1 MIEELKETAC
11 PTSRRTFLRRAGQAG
26 IAVGLAHA
34 FAPMLTAYPQEGS
47 TPSDKLIVRSRNPQD
62 LETPPELMETWITP
76 NDVFYVRSHMY
87 TPKVEINDW
96 RLQIDGAV
104 GHPLTLTLDDL
115 KKFPQS
121 MQVVTLECSG
131 NGRAFYDPPMA
142 GAQWEKGAVGN
153 AKWTGA
159 RLSDVLNHAGVKPDG
174 KFLTVDGA
182 DKPMAKMP
190 DFIRSVPIEKAMHPD
205 TLLAYQMNGESIP
218 ISHGYPLRM
227 IVPGW
232 TGNNNVKWVTH
243 ITLTDKVDEGFFMKT
258 AYKKPSVSVAP
269 GSTVDP
275 SLMVSLTGLAVKS
288 TITSPKNGTQFKR
301 GPVAARG
308 VAYAGEADIVAVDVS
323 TDLGRTW
330 NQATLGKDRARYA
343 WRLWEYRWDATEP
356 GSLLIMSRARDSA
369 GRVQPMVQDWN
380 PSGYLWNAVDRVR
393 VNVVNG

>member
-96 RLQIDGAV
+96 WLQIDGAV

-153 AKWTGA
+153 AKWTG
-159 RLSDVLNHAGVKPDG
+159 
-174 KFLTVDGA
+174 
-182 DKPMAKMP
+182 
-190 DFIRSVPIEKAMHPD
+190 
-205 TLLAYQMNGESIP
+205 
-218 ISHGYPLRM
+218 
-227 IVPGW
+227 
-232 TGNNNVKWVTH
+232 
-243 ITLTDKVDEGFFMKT
+243 
-258 AYKKPSVSVAP
+258 
-269 GSTVDP
+269 
-275 SLMVSLTGLAVKS
+275 
-288 TITSPKNGTQFKR
+288 
-301 GPVAARG
+301 
-308 VAYAGEADIVAVDVS
+308 
-323 TDLGRTW
+323 
-330 NQATLGKDRARYA
+330 
-343 WRLWEYRWDATEP
+343 
-356 GSLLIMSRARDSA
+356 
-369 GRVQPMVQDWN
+369 
-380 PSGYLWNAVDRVR
+380 
-393 VNVVNG
+393 

>member
-1 MIEELKETAC
+1 MIEELKRSVS
-11 PTSRRTFLRRAGQAG
+11 TSRRTFLKGAGQAG
-26 IAVGLAHA
+26 ITLGLAGA
-34 FAPMLTAYPQEGS
+34 FAPILTAYAQEGS
-47 TPSDKLIVRSRNPQD
+47 VPSSKLIVRSRNPQD

-87 TPKVEINDW
+87 TPKVDMSDW

-104 GHPLTLTLDDL
+104 TQSLTLTLDDL

-153 AKWTGA
+153 ARWTGA
-159 RLSDVLNHAGVKPDG
+159 RLSDVLKRAGVKPEG
-174 KFLTVDGA
+174 KYLTVDGA

-190 DFIRSVPIEKAMHPD
+190 DFIRSIPIEKAMHPD

-275 SLMVSLTGLAVKS
+275 SLMVSLTGLVVKS
-288 TITSPKNGTQFKR
+288 TITSPKNGAQFKR
-301 GPVAARG
+301 GPVTARG

-330 NQATLGKDRARYA
+330 NPATLGKDRARYA
-343 WRLWEYRWDATEP
+343 WRLWEYKWDAAES
-356 GSLLIMSRARDSA
+356 GSFLIMSRARDSA

-380 PSGYLWNAVDRVR
+380 PSGYLWNVVDRVR